1 MSSGLAQAAGRA
13 VGLVGE
19 AGATGVQ
26 APWGQTPACPW
37 ALGETLSQA
46 SSVFHF
52 PRLGD
57 VPCLQS

>member
-1 MSSGLAQAAGRA
+1 MSSGLARAAGRA

-37 ALGETLSQA
+37 AFTSFLSFSLSEIGGRPLPSVLGWI
-46 SSVFHF
+46 
-52 PRLGD
+52 
-57 VPCLQS
+57 